1 MNFSPCE
8 YGEKNGEYGRLEC
21 AEGMELVVVKL
32 LPALRVPEEKE
43 LKKENKLT
51 LILYITLHMFKQII
65 YMAFNNELGTCICSE
80 IYGVKTNN
88 QLNL

>member
-8 YGEKNGEYGRLEC
+8 YGEENGEYGRLEC

-32 LPALRVPEEKE
+32 LPALRVPQEKE

-51 LILYITLHMFKQII
+51 LILYKLH
-65 YMAFNNELGTCICSE
+65 YICSNRLFTWHLTMSL
-80 IYGVKTNN
+80 VHVCAQKFM
-88 QLNL
+88 